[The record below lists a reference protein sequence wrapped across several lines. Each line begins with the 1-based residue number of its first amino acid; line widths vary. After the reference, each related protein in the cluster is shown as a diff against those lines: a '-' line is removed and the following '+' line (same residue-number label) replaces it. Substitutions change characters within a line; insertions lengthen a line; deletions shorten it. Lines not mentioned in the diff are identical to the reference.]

1 MQIKRCTELTEDLKQ
16 IHNVLKHQKS
26 TPFMQSKI
34 VEHKPP
40 SKKVKPNAIA
50 QFVDT

>member
-1 MQIKRCTELTEDLKQ
+1 MQIKQCTEFNEDLKQ
-16 IHNVLKHQKS
+16 IHNILKHLKS

-40 SKKVKPNAIA
+40 SKKVKTNAIA
-50 QFVDT
+50 QLVDT